1 MRSRVRVCGISTAL
15 QEKRKFQASV
25 RRKGTLAVVTESCFT
40 ALPVNEERIMA
51 KGSMKAKKEVR
62 KPKKDAKKPA
72 AAPVLKAPAVAA
84 FKQKE
89 K

>member
-1 MRSRVRVCGISTAL
+1 MR
-15 QEKRKFQASV
+15 F
-25 RRKGTLAVVTESCFT
+25 KGTLAVGSESCFT
-40 ALPVNEERIMA
+40 ALPVNEESESMA